1 MGVPKV
7 RLCTNKECR
16 SFETRQALFSI
27 SINTDYVKKTFLSSV
42 FIKILQ
48 KHQEADDNSGAVRR
62 PENLQSQLHVSSAE
76 IVAAL

>member
-1 MGVPKV
+1 M
-7 RLCTNKECR
+7 RLCANKKVVV
-16 SFETRQALFSI
+16 SAIRQALLNI
-27 SINTDYVKKTFLSSV
+27 SIDTDYVKKTFLSSV

-62 PENLQSQLHVSSAE
+62 PESLQSQLHVSSAE